1 MVPDSLAREKMVE
14 KRVLGGR
21 EIALTRE
28 KAFCYVL
35 RVVVTP
41 VVKER
46 PSGGAPNFVY
56 GNIALR

>member
-1 MVPDSLAREKMVE
+1 MVE
-14 KRVLGGR
+14 KRVLGGL